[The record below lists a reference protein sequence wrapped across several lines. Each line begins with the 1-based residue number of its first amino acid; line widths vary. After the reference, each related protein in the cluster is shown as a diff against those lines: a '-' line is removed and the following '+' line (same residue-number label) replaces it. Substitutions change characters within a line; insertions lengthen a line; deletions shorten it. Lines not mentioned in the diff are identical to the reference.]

1 MLCLILSHLNV
12 KSHRWLVFSV
22 LGSTDDWT
30 DGQNTQEVSAWMR
43 EERYSRSP
51 WVTFLPSSY
60 YIHIYLNY
68 VQTPLCPTALTG
80 LNAVG
85 VWSGEVCSLLNCIC
99 GPCSYL
105 VKVSRARCSSLS
117 ALSYSCPRSCLP
129 PGTKRPASLVWSPE
143 SPGSGKS
150 SEWVSPTGRISWTCY
165 NPKKHMFIL
174 QHKSPLLA
182 VWPC

>member
-1 MLCLILSHLNV
+1 MTGIFRIGQ
-12 KSHRWLVFSV
+12 HRWLDRWPKYPGGECLNEGRKIFK
-22 LGSTDDWT
+22 
-30 DGQNTQEVSAWMR
+30 
-43 EERYSRSP
+43 
-51 WVTFLPSSY
+51 VTMGNIFALFILY
-60 YIHIYLNY
+60 THIYLNY